1 MRAASESRIAICI
14 KYKVQI
20 EIRMISKAI
29 LEDDETFCLI
39 LQLTDMATAA
49 HERGDYEKR
58 DEALDNIRRIR
69 ENISRKKI
77 KK

>member
-1 MRAASESRIAICI
+1 
-14 KYKVQI
+14 
-20 EIRMISKAI
+20 MISKAI

>member
-1 MRAASESRIAICI
+1 ME
-14 KYKVQI
+14 

-29 LEDDETFCLI
+29 LEDEETFTLI

-58 DEALDNIRRIR
+58 DQYLDEIRQLR
-69 ENISRKKI
+69 EKI
-77 KK
+77 TRLNHEDASEDEERDEPDSAE